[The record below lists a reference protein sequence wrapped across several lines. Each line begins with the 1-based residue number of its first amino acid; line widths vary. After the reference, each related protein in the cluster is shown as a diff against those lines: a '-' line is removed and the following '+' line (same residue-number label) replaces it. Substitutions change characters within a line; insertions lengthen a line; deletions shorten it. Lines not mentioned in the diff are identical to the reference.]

1 VFKSIKENVALRLT
15 PTKAH
20 WAGLRGEIASRFGK
34 FRQGR
39 NPKLQQALEDD
50 FSLLLQA
57 WGIGSEGEIPIILRD
72 LRLRCLILAV
82 PVMAAL
88 TPILLVPGFAAF
100 LTLALVALPC
110 LFGLLTN
117 VWRMS
122 VLQNRAF
129 LPFHRWLVRSIQ
141 PRRI

>member
-1 VFKSIKENVALRLT
+1 MFKSIKENVALRLR

-39 NPKLQQALEDD
+39 DSGLQKALEDD

-88 TPILLVPGFAAF
+88 PSLLLVPGFVSY

-122 VLQNRAF
+122 ILQNRAF
-129 LPFHRWLVRSIQ
+129 LPFHRWLAQLIQ